1 MKNRVVINGSI
12 LNESPA
18 GLGVYAKNVI
28 QELNRFD
35 NYLVL
40 SPVKI
45 DGVNVEKI
53 SKYVSPSYKKIGGF
67 ARVLWTQFVLPFKV
81 KKDDIIYHPFQYV

>member
-1 MKNRVVINGSI
+1 MENRVVINSSI

-81 KKDDIIYHPFQYV
+81 K

>member
-1 MKNRVVINGSI
+1 MENRVVINSSI

-53 SKYVSPSYKKIGGF
+53 SKYVSPCYGLNLYYLLKLRKMILF
-67 ARVLWTQFVLPFKV
+67 TIPFNMYRFLRK
-81 KKDDIIYHPFQYV
+81 QNR